1 MNNHIHYTHVVSTN
15 TILKELMQENPLL
28 PQFTVVSA
36 GYQTSGRGQRQNV
49 WESEVDKN
57 LLFTM
62 LLTPTSLSAS
72 DAFAISKIVS
82 VAIAEW
88 LQMFIKDVKIK
99 WPNDIYAGD
108 KKICGIL
115 IENSIMGTNLSN
127 AVVGVGI
134 NINQTNFSPTLP
146 NPTSIAMLTQ
156 KEYNLEDMLEGV
168 VAEIKS
174 CYSRYFE
181 GGEEEIDSRYHNML
195 YRLNILAKYNIID
208 SNSNAKKVEDATI
221 IGVEQNGCLRLKH
234 ADTTILTYAFKEVEF
249 VL

>member
-1 MNNHIHYTHVVSTN
+1 MNNHIYYPQAVSTN

-62 LLTPTSLSAS
+62 LLTPTSLSSS
-72 DAFAISKIVS
+72 DAFNISKIVS

-88 LQMFIKDVKIK
+88 LQMFVKDVKIK
-99 WPNDIYAGD
+99 WPNDIYSGD

-115 IENSIMGTNLSN
+115 IENSIMGANLSS

-146 NPTSIAMLTQ
+146 NPISIANLTQ
-156 KEYNLEDMLEGV
+156 KEYDLDEMLEGV
-168 VAEIKS
+168 VEEIKS

-208 SNSNAKKVEDATI
+208 SNSNAKKEEEATI
-221 IGVEQNGCLRLKH
+221 VGVEQNGCLCLKH
-234 ADTTILTYAFKEVEF
+234 TDATVRSYAFKEVEF